1 MSAEKKAAA
10 AKPAPA
16 RKKAAPSAK
25 AAPRK
30 KAAPAA
36 KAAPA
41 RQKPGAAHA
50 ARGAGSRKPQWDVS
64 DLDTWGPDRH
74 ELGATIPEAGNSI
87 DNETGGWRTFVP
99 EIDSSK
105 CDGCMLCYFYC
116 PDASIKIEG
125 GKAVGVDLEHC
136 KGCGI
141 CAKECPRDAI
151 TMKLDEKE

>member
-10 AKPAPA
+10 EKPAP
-16 RKKAAPSAK
+16 
-25 AAPRK
+25 PRK
-30 KAAPAA
+30 P
-36 KAAPA
+36 
-41 RQKPGAAHA
+41 R
-50 ARGAGSRKPQWDVS
+50 AGKSRKAKWDIS
-64 DLDTWGPDRH
+64 DLETWGPDRH
-74 ELGATIPEAGNSI
+74 ELGATIPEAGNSV

-99 EIDSSK
+99 EIDSEK

-116 PDASIKIEG
+116 PDASIRIEG

-151 TMKLDEKE
+151 VMKIDEKE

>member
-16 RKKAAPSAK
+16 RK
-25 AAPRK
+25 R
-30 KAAPAA
+30 AAPAA

-50 ARGAGSRKPQWDVS
+50 ARGAKGRKPQWDVS

-99 EIDSSK
+99 EIDSEK

-141 CAKECPRDAI
+141 CARECPADAI